1 MSGIAVSYGSSEE
14 ADLKRMLSKLEH
26 RGELSGIESLDN
38 ISMGYR
44 SNHVNQLIGDETPG
58 ESDTFSINGKA
69 CAVCDGYLFN
79 DELFDHDNSSLV
91 AGMFQEK
98 GTRFVEDLE
107 GTFALAVTD
116 GSSFLVARDPFG
128 IKPLYYGNEKGTT
141 YFASEIKE
149 LVEVTEDINVFPPG
163 HYYTP
168 RHGFQP
174 YGQVAGEKR
183 VITKDPEKA
192 ARQLKQLMVQAVER
206 RFLEN
211 ERPGILLSGG
221 LDSSVVAAAARNIT
235 ENLET
240 FSVGLWGSPDLEAAR
255 LVARHLGS
263 KHREHVY
270 TEEEIMQVLAQ
281 VIYHLESFDAPLVQ
295 SAIANYFASKLAAEA
310 GCHSI
315 LCGEG
320 ADELFGGYHYVKDLG
335 SEEAVEQELMNIIS
349 IGHAMGFQRVD
360 RMNSAHSLESHVP
373 FMDQDVVEFAA
384 AVPLDWKIFGKEQ
397 TEKWILRTAFTHDL
411 PEKIVWR
418 RKAQFSHGTGCNK
431 MMEQVA
437 EARIS
442 DEEFY
447 KAQNENEGIML
458 RTKEECLYY
467 HIFKTFYPQDSAA
480 QSVVQ
485 WSSLE
490 GDNT

>member
-14 ADLKRMLSKLEH
+14 ADLRRMLSKLEH
-26 RGELSGIESLDN
+26 RGDISGIETLDN
-38 ISMGYR
+38 IIMGYR
-44 SNHVNQLIGDETPG
+44 SNHVNGDDSTG
-58 ESDTFSINGKA
+58 ESDTFSSNGKA
-69 CAVCDGYLFN
+69 SAVCDGYLFN

-91 AGMFQEK
+91 TGMFQEK
-98 GTRFVEDLE
+98 GNDFVEGLE

-116 GSSFLVARDPFG
+116 GDSFLVARDPFG
-128 IKPLYYGNEKGTT
+128 IKPLYYGNENGTT
-141 YFASEIKE
+141 YFASEMKE
-149 LVEVTEDINVFPPG
+149 LIEVTEDINVFPPG

-174 YGQVAGEKR
+174 YGQETVEKR

-192 ARQLKQLMVQAVER
+192 AHRLKQLMVRAVER
-206 RFLEN
+206 RFLKN

-221 LDSSVVAAAARNIT
+221 LDSSIVAAAARNIT

-240 FSVGLWGSPDLEAAR
+240 FSVGIKGSPDLEAAR
-255 LVARHLGS
+255 LVAQHLDS
-263 KHREHVY
+263 RHREHVY
-270 TEEEIMQVLAQ
+270 TEEEIMQVLSQ

-310 GCHSI
+310 GCHAV

-335 SEEAVEQELMNIIS
+335 SEEAVEHELQNIIS

-373 FMDQDVVEFAA
+373 FMDQDVIEYAA
-384 AVPLDWKIFGKEQ
+384 AVPLDWKIYGKEQ
-397 TEKWILRTAFTHDL
+397 TEKWILRMAFTHDL
-411 PEKIVWR
+411 PKKVVWR
-418 RKAQFSHGTGCNK
+418 RKAQFSHGTGCNE

-447 KAQNENEGIML
+447 KAREENEGVML
-458 RTKEECLYY
+458 RTKEEHLYFR
-467 HIFKTFYPQDSAA
+467 IFKEFYPQDSATD
-480 QSVVQ
+480 SVVQ

-490 GDNT
+490 GDNQS